1 MEENK
6 KKFQK
11 ITLVELYE
19 AILNLPVGVEINF
32 AEKEDGS
39 EYYGAK
45 CMLIFD
51 IQVTLIGYYGVC
63 IWQVAD
69 TLQPFPKDLK
79 YAIDIKSAFEDILG
93 VDAIKNGYV
102 FLEIKE

>member
-39 EYYGAK
+39 DYYGAK

-51 IQVTLIGYYGVC
+51 IQITLIGYYGTC
-63 IWQVAD
+63 IMQVID
-69 TLQPFPKDLK
+69 PFQNDLK
-79 YAIDIKSAFEDILG
+79 YATDITSAFEDILG
-93 VDAIKNGYV
+93 EYAMKNGYV
-102 FLEIKE
+102 FLEIKD